1 MAILPNRGNNTP
13 YTSFQGRVLVASRN
27 LPDDTDGTDL
37 IAPIS
42 GFQFLG
48 NIDKFDYSFNTETEI
63 IKDNYTGLRQPDFT
77 AIFGTEAVFDL
88 SLFGFTEFAMSMAH
102 RGIYQQIPAGN
113 TTNASLIRLDRGT
126 NRYFKVTAAPTLN
139 ASYWLGYRTTDGEY
153 HPYRNIKASTL
164 VVKDSTSVTPKTL
177 VSGTNYTLY
186 PRTGRIVFT
195 DLTTSGPYTAP
206 ILGST
211 DFGTVTVELPRN
223 PVFGLEYGLGT
234 ANITTFVLKD
244 SAGTPATVDAAYY
257 TLDPVYGTIKFTKS
271 QLSAMEAET
280 YVEPLIATFDH
291 GAQRHM
297 SIMTAPLDR
306 EYWVRFQ
313 GVNTFDDNNP
323 VMFDFYRVKFQETT
337 NSSLIHE
344 RAGKLNLRATA
355 LADTRMPSDSI
366 MGQFGQMITY

>member
-13 YTSFQGRVLVASRN
+13 YTSFQGRVLVAARN
-27 LPDDTDGTDL
+27 LPDDTDGTNL

-48 NIDKFDYSFNTETEI
+48 NVDKFDYSFNTETEI

-88 SLFGFTEFAMSMAH
+88 SLYGFTEFAMSMAH
-102 RGIYQQIPAGN
+102 RGIYQAIPSGN
-113 TTNASLIRLDRGT
+113 TTNASLLRLDRGT
-126 NRYFKVTAAPTLN
+126 NRYFKVATAPTLN
-139 ASYWLGYRTTDGEY
+139 ANYFLGYRSGGEWK
-153 HPYRNIKASTL
+153 PYRNLKLSTL
-164 VVKDSTSVTPKTL
+164 VVNDSTAVTPKTL
-177 VSGTNYTLY
+177 VENTNFKVY
-186 PRTGRIVFT
+186 PRQGRIVFT
-195 DLTTSGPYTAP
+195 DLTTGGPYTAP

-223 PVFGLEYGLGT
+223 PVFGLEYGLGV
-234 ANITTFVLKD
+234 ANITAFTLKD
-244 SAGTPATVDAAYY
+244 SAGTPATVDPAYY
-257 TLDPVYGTIKFTKS
+257 TLDPVYGTIKFSLS
-271 QLSAMEAET
+271 QLTAMEAET

-355 LADTRMPSDSI
+355 LADTRMPEDSI